1 MKWTS
6 NTLVEKLPQFPN
18 SFIPRIEKKTKGRL
32 LKAYATRREVDF
44 LHHTYLVHIFVIYI
58 PRGCKVFIYS
68 HPRGRRVSS
77 VQDEE
82 VGQTRTEKIN
92 HNSRSRKTL
101 ALCLQKKR
109 KFHKTSG
116 WKLKG
121 IGEYKISDVKC
132 WCKFSTWNI
141 HTHTHKHRDIFVF
154 QRPQYEMLYFYC
166 KVMV

>member
-77 VQDEE
+77 VQDE

-92 HNSRSRKTL
+92 HISR
-101 ALCLQKKR
+101 C
-109 KFHKTSG
+109 
-116 WKLKG
+116 
-121 IGEYKISDVKC
+121 GEILSKC
-132 WCKFSTWNI
+132 GSVSF
-141 HTHTHKHRDIFVF
+141 RDRQMGHF
-154 QRPQYEMLYFYC
+154 
-166 KVMV
+166 